1 MDRRR
6 FVTIR
11 GWLAVSLF
19 RWCWPL
25 LLAAVWLW
33 VTRSDSP
40 VHWGP
45 VSVLLVVQLLVL
57 SGVRRRLVSRW
68 RVRCLRLSS
77 RSARRAVR
85 RLIAPRGFRVAME
98 ASGLAVEIE
107 PVAFTRRG
115 DAVPVGV
122 PRVPRLVAVR
132 PHPLGCALELVV
144 VAGFQHAGDFEGALP
159 RIQTAFGVET
169 RVQLDADP
177 RRVYLVLVMQDPLA
191 GVRQAE
197 DPTAGWFTK

>member
-11 GWLAVSLF
+11 GWLFVSLF

-25 LLAAVWLW
+25 LLAVVWFC

-40 VHWGP
+40 VRFGP
-45 VSVLLVVQLLVL
+45 VWVLLGVQLLVL
-57 SGVRRRLVSRW
+57 SGVRRRVVSRW
-68 RVRCLRLSS
+68 RVRCLRLPS
-77 RSARRAVR
+77 RLDRRVVR

-98 ASGLAVEIE
+98 SSGLAVDFERE
-107 PVAFTRRG
+107 AFTRRG
-115 DAVPVGV
+115 YPVPVGV

-169 RVQLDADP
+169 RVELVADP

-197 DPTAGWFTK
+197 DPTAGWFIK

>member
-6 FVTIR
+6 FVTVR
-11 GWLAVSLF
+11 GWLVVSLV

-25 LLAAVWLW
+25 LLAVVWLC

-40 VHWGP
+40 VHSGP
-45 VSVLLVVQLLVL
+45 VWVLLVVQLLVL
-57 SGVRRRLVSRW
+57 SGVRRRVVSRW
-68 RVRCLRLSS
+68 RVRRLGLPSPS
-77 RSARRAVR
+77 DRRVVR
-85 RLIAPRGFRVAME
+85 RLIVPRRFRVAME
-98 ASGLAVEIE
+98 ASGLAVAFERE
-107 PVAFTRRG
+107 VFTRRG
-115 DAVPVGV
+115 DPVPVGV

-132 PHPLGCALELVV
+132 RHPLGCALELVV
-144 VAGFQHAGDFEGALP
+144 VAGFQHAGDFGVALP

-169 RVQLDADP
+169 RVELDADP
-177 RRVYLVLVMQDPLA
+177 RRVYLVLVLQDPLA